1 MYISESLEFKKN
13 KLFIQNHE
21 ITQISN
27 DSRDVINGSLFFL
40 IEEDPALGKKYIEEA
55 VNKGA
60 AAIVVSNSSNFI
72 SQFHNSIILSSK
84 SVRKDLAKICS
95 RFYERYP
102 KNIIAVTGT
111 NGKTSVAKFTEQIW
125 SKNGILSASIGTL
138 GNSKIQSNNTLTT
151 PDPISLHKQLADLSN
166 ANYDNVII
174 EASSHG
180 LNQSRIDGLNI
191 SGAAFTNFSRDHLD
205 YHKNMVNY
213 FNAKKR
219 LFTELLTDNST
230 AVINKY
236 MIPDKYHNFIDEIRS
251 KNIVTIGNKNS
262 TIVIDKIYRR
272 EDQMVNLECIINS
285 ELVNL
290 QTSFIASF
298 QAINSLIAACL
309 STINTDISLMDSI
322 KTISNLNNVI
332 GRLERV
338 ASKGKNNYIYVD
350 YAHTPDAIKSALTE
364 LRQVTANRLF
374 IVFGAGGDRDIGKR
388 VLMSAVAAK
397 YADYVIITDDNPRS
411 EDPSKI
417 RNELMQNSEKFIEIS
432 DRAEAI
438 AHAISKLSINDNLLI
453 CGKGHERYI
462 QYEDKRVFFSDH
474 DTVSDI
480 LSN

>member
-40 IEEDPALGKKYIEEA
+40 IEEDPALGKKYIEQA
-55 VNKGA
+55 VTKGA
-60 AAIVVSNSSNFI
+60 AAIVVSNSNNFI
-72 SQFHNSIILSSK
+72 NQFNNSIILRSK

-95 RFYERYP
+95 RFYKKYP

-125 SKNGILSASIGTL
+125 SNNGILSASIGTL
-138 GNSKIQSNNTLTT
+138 GNSKIQSDNALTT
-151 PDPISLHKQLADLSN
+151 PDPISLHKQLADLSE

-180 LNQSRIDGLNI
+180 LNQSRIDGLHI

-205 YHKNMVNY
+205 YHKNMISY

-219 LFTELLTDNST
+219 LFTELLTDNGT

-251 KNIVTIGNKNS
+251 KKIVTIGNKDS
-262 TIVIDKIYRR
+262 TVVIEKIYRR

-285 ELVNL
+285 KLVNVE
-290 QTSFIASF
+290 TRFIASF

-309 STINTDISLMDSI
+309 STINTNISLMDSI

-332 GRLERV
+332 GRLECV
-338 ASKGKNNYIYVD
+338 ASTGDNNYIYID
-350 YAHTPDAIKSALTE
+350 YAHTPDAIKSALIE
-364 LRQVTANRLF
+364 LRQITSNRLF

-388 VLMSAVAAK
+388 ALMSAVASK
-397 YADYVIITDDNPRS
+397 YADYIIITDDNPRS

-417 RNELMQNSEKFIEIS
+417 RSELMQNSKKFIEIS
-432 DRAEAI
+432 DRGEAI
-438 AHAISKLSINDNLLI
+438 SHAISKLSNNDSLLI
-453 CGKGHERYI
+453 CGKGHEGYI
-462 QYEDKRVFFSDH
+462 QYKDKRVSFSDH
-474 DTVSDI
+474 ATVSDI
-480 LSN
+480 LSK

>member
-40 IEEDPALGKKYIEEA
+40 IEEDPALGKKYIEQA
-55 VNKGA
+55 VTKGA
-60 AAIVVSNSSNFI
+60 AAIVVSNSNNFI
-72 SQFHNSIILSSK
+72 NQFNNSIILRSK
-84 SVRKDLAKICS
+84 FVRKDLAKICS
-95 RFYERYP
+95 RFYKKYP

-125 SKNGILSASIGTL
+125 SNNGILSASIGTL
-138 GNSKIQSNNTLTT
+138 GNSKIQSDNALTT
-151 PDPISLHKQLADLSN
+151 PDPISLHKQLADLSE

-180 LNQSRIDGLNI
+180 LNQSRIDGLHI

-205 YHKNMVNY
+205 YHKNMISY

-219 LFTELLTDNST
+219 LFTELLTDNGT

-251 KNIVTIGNKNS
+251 KKIVTIGNKDS
-262 TIVIDKIYRR
+262 TVVIEKIYRR

-285 ELVNL
+285 KLVNVE
-290 QTSFIASF
+290 TPFIASF

-309 STINTDISLMDSI
+309 STINTNISLMDSI

-332 GRLERV
+332 GRLECV
-338 ASKGKNNYIYVD
+338 ASTGDNNYIYID
-350 YAHTPDAIKSALTE
+350 YAHTPDAIKSALIE
-364 LRQVTANRLF
+364 LRQITSNRLF

-388 VLMSAVAAK
+388 ALMSAVASK
-397 YADYVIITDDNPRS
+397 YADYIIITDDNPRS

-417 RNELMQNSEKFIEIS
+417 RSELMQNSKKFIEIS
-432 DRAEAI
+432 DRGEAI
-438 AHAISKLSINDNLLI
+438 SHAISKLSNNDSLLI
-453 CGKGHERYI
+453 CGKGHEGYI
-462 QYEDKRVFFSDH
+462 QYKDKRVSFSDH
-474 DTVSDI
+474 ATVSDI
-480 LSN
+480 LSK